1 MILGIVVC
9 ELGVK
14 CCGYVVTFAAS
25 CAFCILTRCLTGCQ
39 ASSISIAHAVFL
51 CTRCFVSMMLFW
63 SFDMMAHILYQHAN
77 TTRQMCLIIWL
88 ICSLT
93 VCILDSDH
101 AHPEH
106 RRVQHGRKFCHTHI
120 AAASSAALQSHR
132 SAMAAAILLWFCLHQ
147 ICSVQLSPCCFWF
160 GFTIAL
166 DSVCASQVH
175 LHMRLMIC
183 DKYRCRWLS
192 SVSS

>member
-1 MILGIVVC
+1 MHVNLR
-9 ELGVK
+9 
-14 CCGYVVTFAAS
+14 AS
-25 CAFCILTRCLTGCQ
+25 IPGCPLSHISLAYLVLEPHQ
-39 ASSISIAHAVFL
+39 ASSNPLPLHRLCLSAHAQQVL
-51 CTRCFVSMMLFW
+51 PIGPYPTPYVDNKQYEHNTINDRCKKHPTS
-63 SFDMMAHILYQHAN
+63 
-77 TTRQMCLIIWL
+77 
-88 ICSLT
+88 
-93 VCILDSDH
+93 ILDSDH
-101 AHPEH
+101 ARPEH

-183 DKYRCRWLS
+183 DNCRCRWLS
-192 SVSS
+192 FVFS